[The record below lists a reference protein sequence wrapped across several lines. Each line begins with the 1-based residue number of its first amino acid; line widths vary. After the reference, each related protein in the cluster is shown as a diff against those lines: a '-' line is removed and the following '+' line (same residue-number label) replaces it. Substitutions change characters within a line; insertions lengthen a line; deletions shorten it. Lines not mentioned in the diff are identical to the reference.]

1 MKNRYRILA
10 AAATLATG
18 SAIALATH
26 AAQAQAPV
34 LGAGARSAVADS
46 ACRADAVAAAP
57 TGRDSRWVAMWQS
70 NPASQKPAATARA
83 FAAPDAVT
91 AAEAVPGAGGKAQLK
106 LAAAPAAAA
115 QMSYARAA
123 ASTGD
128 NAAEGIVA
136 PDRCVWLVTVKGA
149 FTPRSVPYGAKAVQ
163 YDSYTTVFDAA
174 TGQFLS
180 ITAGTTAPDVLS
192 GANIAS

>member
-10 AAATLATG
+10 AAAVVATG
-18 SAIALATH
+18 SAIVLATQ

-34 LGAGARSAVADS
+34 LGGGAHSAVADS
-46 ACRADAVAAAP
+46 SCRLDAVAPAP
-57 TGRDSRWVAMWQS
+57 TGRDSRWVDMWRS
-70 NPASQKPAATARA
+70 NPASQKPATARA
-83 FAAPDAVT
+83 LTAPDAVT
-91 AAEAVPGAGGKAQLK
+91 AAQAVPGAGGRAGLK
-106 LAAAPAAAA
+106 VAGSPAAAA

-128 NAAEGIVA
+128 DVAEGIVA
-136 PDRCVWLVTVKGA
+136 PDRCVWLVTVKAA
-149 FTPRSVPYGAKAVQ
+149 FTPRSVPYGAKPVQ

-180 ITAGTTAPDVLS
+180 ITAGPAAPDVLS

>member
-1 MKNRYRILA
+1 MTSRYRILA
-10 AAATLATG
+10 ASAVVATG

-34 LGAGARSAVADS
+34 LGGGARSAVADS
-46 ACRADAVAAAP
+46 SCRLDAVAAAP
-57 TGRDSRWVAMWQS
+57 TGRDSRWVEMWRS

-83 FAAPDAVT
+83 LAAPGAVT
-91 AAEAVPGAGGKAQLK
+91 AAEAVPGAGLK
-106 LAAAPAAAA
+106 VAGAPAAAA
-115 QMSYARAA
+115 RMSYARAA

-128 NAAEGIVA
+128 DVAEGIVA
-136 PDRCVWLVTVKGA
+136 PDRCVWLVTVKAA
-149 FTPRSVPYGAKAVQ
+149 FTPRSAPYGATPVR
-163 YDSYTTVFDAA
+163 YDSYTTVFDVA

-180 ITAGTTAPDVLS
+180 ITAGTTAPDVLN